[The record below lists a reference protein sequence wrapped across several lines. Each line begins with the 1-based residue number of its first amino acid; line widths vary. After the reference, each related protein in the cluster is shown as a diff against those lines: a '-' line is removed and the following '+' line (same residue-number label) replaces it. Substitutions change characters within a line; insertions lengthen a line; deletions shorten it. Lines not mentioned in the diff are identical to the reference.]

1 MGFLPKIAAVTTVI
15 PSSVLGG
22 AMVAMFGMV
31 ISSGIK
37 ILSQVDLAKQEN
49 LLVIA
54 CSVGMGLGVTVVP
67 ELFKNLPESLQ
78 VLTGS
83 GIVMGSFTA
92 IFLNIVFNMMKS
104 PRTQVAETKL
114 TNEVVSK

>member
-1 MGFLPKIAAVTTVI
+1 
-15 PSSVLGG
+15 
-22 AMVAMFGMV
+22 
-31 ISSGIK
+31 
-37 ILSQVDLAKQEN
+37 
-49 LLVIA
+49 VIA

-114 TNEVVSK
+114 ANEVISK

>member
-1 MGFLPKIAAVTTVI
+1 MSGVRTRNVVFAASGILIILGFLPKIAAVTTVI

-92 IFLNIVFNMMKS
+92 IF
-104 PRTQVAETKL
+104 
-114 TNEVVSK
+114 